1 MVDTAD
7 IAGLGAL
14 IGDRTR
20 AGMLVSLMSGQAQT
34 ATELAHSAGVT
45 KQTASSHLAKLVDAG
60 LLAVATQGRHRY
72 FHIADR
78 RVARLLET
86 MVGIAAHSLASREFG
101 PADLAMRKARVCY
114 DHIAGELGVL
124 VHDSLQQRGMLRVGA
139 RGLDLTHDGGDF
151 FRSLGIDVDA
161 IDAGRRPLARQCLDW
176 SMRRYHLAG
185 ALGAALLDRCL
196 ERDWA
201 YRKRNSRVL
210 SLSATGERALR
221 RAFPVKPAD

>member
-1 MVDTAD
+1 MVDTVD
-7 IAGLGAL
+7 IAELGAL

-34 ATELAHSAGVT
+34 ATELAHGAGVT
-45 KQTASSHLAKLVDAG
+45 KQTASSHLAKLVEAG
-60 LLAVATQGRHRY
+60 LLSVATQGRHRY

-86 MVGIAAHSLASREFG
+86 MVGIVADTPASRQFG
-101 PADLAMRKARVCY
+101 PTDLAMRKARVCY
-114 DHIAGELGVL
+114 DHIAGELGVQ
-124 VHDSLQQRGMLRVGA
+124 VHDSLQQRAMLRVGT
-139 RGLDLTHDGGDF
+139 RGLDLTSDGAEF
-151 FRSLGIDVDA
+151 FRSLGIDVSA

-176 SMRRYHLAG
+176 SMRRYHLSG
-185 ALGAALLDRCL
+185 ALGAALLTRCL

-210 SLSATGERALR
+210 SFSASGERALR
-221 RAFPVKPAD
+221 RAFPVESPG